1 MLQRSRPTV
10 ARLFLSM
17 AILCSVPQLRAQA
30 VAVAQIGGVVSDPA
44 GMVIAGAQ
52 VSMTDTEKGQVHTAV
67 SDSTGSYT
75 LPNLPVGPYRLEVKA
90 QGFKNYVQSGLV
102 LQVGNNIQ
110 VNVAMQIGSLSEKV
124 EVTATTSQV
133 ETKEN
138 SISVVIDAQR
148 INELPLNGRQA
159 TQLIMSLGASA
170 YGDAGDTGS
179 KTFYSSTRISVAGG
193 QSNGTA
199 YLLDGGDNT
208 DAMSNVNLPFPFPD
222 ALQEFSV
229 ETSAVSS
236 RFGIHPGA
244 TVNVVTKSGSNGF
257 HGDVFEYL
265 RNYHMN
271 ARNFFAT
278 SRDSLKRNQF
288 GGTAGGKIIRD
299 KLFFFGGYQGTINRS
314 NPPQMTTFIP
324 TQAMLKGDFSAIAG
338 PVCTSTASGR
348 QLTNPL
354 ANNAPF
360 PGNQIPVSMLN
371 PIAVKIASSY
381 LPISAADQCGK
392 ITYGIPITG
401 DEQQFIG
408 RIDFVHT
415 EKHSIY
421 GRYFADAYKN
431 PATYDGKDLLT
442 TTQAGNLEL
451 AQSATIGDN
460 YTFGPRTLNSFHAT
474 FNRRRDDRG
483 PTDIPINPTL
493 LGINMYS
500 AVPNFLLF
508 SVTGGFSTFCGTCAP
523 GHFNVNSYQVADDV
537 DVIRGRHQMAFGFN
551 LVRVQNNTISGF
563 QENGNF
569 TFNGSRTGLGLAD
582 FMLGVPNDFSQTNA
596 TPDDLRQW
604 IMSFYAQDT
613 IKVSPRFTLNAGIR
627 WEPTFADPD
636 KYGRGTSFSLPAFFA
651 GQRSV
656 VYPNAPAGLFFKG
669 DAGIP
674 DAMWNGHVAN
684 FAPRLG
690 VVWNPHGD
698 GRDTLRVGGGILYDV
713 TETWFNER
721 ETTNAPIGTNIDTPN
736 PVGGLS
742 DPWLG
747 YPGGNPFPNKT
758 AFFPTSGIYVNMPI
772 DPKPT
777 YVANWN
783 VTYQRQLPAN
793 WLVSISYLGNKTTH
807 LWSDRGEVNP
817 AIYIPGNCV
826 AGQYGLTAPGPC
838 STTSNTPFRR
848 RLYLANPT
856 LGAAYAS
863 INTMDDGAVA
873 HYNGLLVS
881 MQHRFA
887 HNYTANVNYTDS
899 NCISDSDFGAALAA
913 SNNSQP
919 FNRHADWGLCA
930 FDTRH
935 NFNAS
940 LVATSAINHPN
951 AWVRRLLNDWQIAPL
966 VHISSGQPIN
976 LVTGK
981 DNSLTSINQSNNDRP
996 NQVLAN
1002 VFATNPICNNGATP
1016 CVQWFNPAAFQ
1027 PNALGT
1033 FGSLGRNAV
1042 RGPHNVTADFALS
1055 RIFKI
1060 NERYSV
1066 QARAEAFNVFNH
1078 ANFVGAISPAGGTTY
1093 AIFSN
1098 GVNPNNLS
1106 SSSFGRIPSAFD
1118 PRIIQF
1124 ALKFYF

>member
-1 MLQRSRPTV
+1 MNRRWSF
-10 ARLFLSM
+10 ASLFLLLASL
-17 AILCSVPQLRAQA
+17 ALVRLPANGQA
-30 VAVAQIGGVVSDPA
+30 VAVAQVSGVVTDPTGA
-44 GMVIAGAQ
+44 AIAGAQ
-52 VSMTDTEKGQVHTAV
+52 ITMTETDKQTSRSTT
-67 SDSTGSYT
+67 SDASGFYV
-75 LPNLPVGPYRLEVKA
+75 LPNLPVGPYRMEIKA
-90 QGFKNYVQSGLV
+90 SGFKDYVQTGIVLV
-102 LQVGNNIQ
+102 VNNNIQLNATLQVGSI
-110 VNVAMQIGSLSEKV
+110 SEKV
-124 EVTATTSQV
+124 EVTAAAGLV

-138 SISVVIDAQR
+138 SVSTVIQQQA
-148 INELPLNGRQA
+148 INDLPLNGRQA
-159 TQLIMSLGASA
+159 TQLILSLGASA

-179 KTFYSSTRISVAGG
+179 RTFYSATRISVAGG

-208 DAMSNVNLPFPFPD
+208 DAMSNVNMPFPFPD
-222 ALQEFSV
+222 ALQEFSI

-236 RFGIHPGA
+236 RFGTHPGA
-244 TVNVVTKSGSNGF
+244 TVNVVTRSGSNEF
-257 HGDVFEYL
+257 HGDMFDYL
-265 RNYHMN
+265 RNGDLN
-271 ARNFFAT
+271 ARNFFAPIH
-278 SRDSLKRNQF
+278 DSLKRNQF
-288 GGTAGGKIIRD
+288 GGTAGGKIITD

-324 TQAMLKGDFSAIAG
+324 TQAMLNGDFSSIAG

-360 PGNQIPVSMLN
+360 PGNQIPMSMLN

-415 EKHSIY
+415 EKHSVY
-421 GRYFADAYKN
+421 GRYFNDSYQN
-431 PATYDGKDLLT
+431 PATYDGKNLLT
-442 TTQAGNLEL
+442 TTQPGNHEM
-451 AQSATIGDN
+451 AQSATIADN
-460 YTFGPRTLNSFHAT
+460 YTFGPGTLNSFHLT
-474 FNRRRDDRG
+474 FTRRRDDRG

-493 LGINMYS
+493 LGVNMYS

-508 SVTGGFSTFCGTCAP
+508 SVTGAFSTFCGTCAP
-523 GHFNVNSYQVADDV
+523 GHFNVNAYQVADDV

-742 DPWLG
+742 NPWQA
-747 YPGGNPFPNKT
+747 YPGGNPFPQNGK
-758 AFFPTSGIYVNMPI
+758 AFFPTAGVYVNMPI

-783 VTYQRQLPAN
+783 VTYQRQLSGG
-793 WLVSISYLGNKTTH
+793 WMVSASYLGNKTTH
-807 LWSDRGEVNP
+807 LWSGNGEVNP
-817 AIYIPGNCV
+817 AVYIPGNCV

-838 STTSNTPFRR
+838 STTSNANFRR
-848 RLYLANPT
+848 ILYLANPT
-856 LGAAYAS
+856 LGAGYAS
-863 INTMDDGAVA
+863 LNTSDDGAVA
-873 HYNGLLVS
+873 HYNGVLISL
-881 MQHRFA
+881 QHRFG
-887 HNYTANVNYTDS
+887 HNYTFNANYTNS
-899 NCISDSDFGAALAA
+899 YCISDTDFGAALATPG
-913 SNNSQP
+913 NSQP
-919 FNRHADWGLCA
+919 FNRHADWGPCV

-935 NFNAS
+935 NFNLS
-940 LVATSAINHPN
+940 VVATSALKGANRWLN
-951 AWVRRLLNDWQIAPL
+951 RLLSDWQAAPL
-966 VHISSGQPIN
+966 FHASSGQPLNI
-976 LVTGK
+976 LVGK
-981 DNSLTSINQSNNDRP
+981 DNSLTLLNNDRP
-996 NQVLAN
+996 NQALADYS
-1002 VFATNPICNNGATP
+1002 APNPICNNGTTA
-1016 CVQWFNPAAFQ
+1016 CVQFVNPAAFTANV
-1027 PNALGT
+1027 PGT
-1033 FGSLGRNAV
+1033 FGNLGHNAL
-1042 RGPHNVTADFALS
+1042 RGPHTVNFDLALS
-1055 RIFKI
+1055 RIF
-1060 NERYSV
+1060 
-1066 QARAEAFNVFNH
+1066 
-1078 ANFVGAISPAGGTTY
+1078 
-1093 AIFSN
+1093 
-1098 GVNPNNLS
+1098 
-1106 SSSFGRIPSAFD
+1106 
-1118 PRIIQF
+1118 
-1124 ALKFYF
+1124 

>member
-1 MLQRSRPTV
+1 MLAGFS
-10 ARLFLSM
+10 LFL
-17 AILCSVPQLRAQA
+17 LCLPSTICAQA
-30 VAVAQIGGVVSDPA
+30 VAVAQVSGSVLDPTGKA
-44 GMVIAGAQ
+44 IVGAQ
-52 VSMTDTEKGQVHTAV
+52 VTMTDTEKGQLRTAV
-67 SDSTGSYT
+67 SDSAGSYT
-75 LPNLPVGPYRLEVKA
+75 LPSLPVGPYRLEVQA
-90 QGFKNYVQSGLV
+90 PGFKDYVQSGLV

-110 VNVAMQIGSLSEKV
+110 INVAMQVGSVSERI
-124 EVTATTSQV
+124 EINAAANQV
-133 ETKEN
+133 ETREN
-138 SISVVIDAQR
+138 SISVVIDAHR
-148 INELPLNGRQA
+148 ISELPLNGRQA

-170 YGDAGDTGS
+170 YGDSGDTGS
-179 KTFYSSTRISVAGG
+179 KTFFSSTRISVAGG

-236 RFGIHPGA
+236 RLGIHPGA
-244 TVNVVTKSGSNGF
+244 TVNVVTKSGSNAF
-257 HGDVFEYL
+257 HGNLFEYL

-271 ARNFFAT
+271 ARNFFAL
-278 SRDSLKRNQF
+278 SRDSLKRNQY

-299 KLFFFGGYQGTINRS
+299 RLFFFGGYQGTRNRS
-314 NPPQMTTFIP
+314 DPPSTTTFIP
-324 TQAMLKGDFSAIAG
+324 TSAMLNGDFSALAG
-338 PVCTSTASGR
+338 PTCTSTANGK

-354 ANNAPF
+354 AANAPF
-360 PGNQIPVSMLN
+360 AGNQIPITMLN
-371 PIAVKIASSY
+371 PVAVKVASSY

-392 ITYGIPITG
+392 VTYGIPVTG
-401 DEQQFIG
+401 DEEQVIG
-408 RIDFVHT
+408 RIDFVHNP
-415 EKHSIY
+415 KHTIF
-421 GRYFADAYKN
+421 GRYFIDAFKN
-431 PATYDGKDLLT
+431 PATYDGKNVLT
-442 TTQAGNLEL
+442 TTQAGSLEM

-460 YTFGPRTLNSFHAT
+460 YTFGSGTLNSFHAT

-493 LGINMYS
+493 LGVNMYS
-500 AVPNFLLF
+500 AVPNFLLL

-523 GHFNVNSYQVADDV
+523 GHFNVNSFQVADDV
-537 DVIRGRHQMAFGFN
+537 DVIRGRHQMAFGVN
-551 LVRVQNNTISGF
+551 VVRVQNNTISGF

-569 TFNGSRTGLGLAD
+569 TFNGSRTGIGLAD
-582 FMLGVPNDFSQTNA
+582 FMVGLPNDFSQTNA

-613 IKVSPRFTLNAGIR
+613 FKISSRFTLNAGIR
-627 WEPTFADPD
+627 WEPTFSDPD
-636 KYGRGTSFSLPAFFA
+636 KYGRGTSFSLPGFLA
-651 GQRSV
+651 GQRSS

-669 DAGIP
+669 DPGIP
-674 DAMWNGHVAN
+674 DAMWNGHMAN

-698 GRDTLRVGGGILYDV
+698 GRDTLRIGGGILYDV

-742 DPWLG
+742 NPWQG
-747 YPGGNPFPNKT
+747 YPGGNPFPQNGK
-758 AFFPTSGIYVNMPI
+758 AFFPTAGIYVNMPI

-783 VTYQRQLPAN
+783 ITYQRQLPGGWMA
-793 WLVSISYLGNKTTH
+793 SASYLGNKTTH

-817 AIYIPGNCV
+817 ATYIPGNCT

-838 STTSNTPFRR
+838 STTSNTSFRR
-848 RLYLANPT
+848 RFYLANPT

-863 INTMDDGAVA
+863 VNTMDDGAVA
-873 HYNGLLVS
+873 HYNGLLLS
-881 MQHRFA
+881 LQHRLA
-887 HNYTANVNYTDS
+887 HNFSFNVNYTNS

-919 FNRHADWGLCA
+919 FNRHADWGPCV

-935 NFNAS
+935 NFNMS
-940 LVATSAINHPN
+940 LVANSAMNGANP
-951 AWVRRLLNDWQIAPL
+951 WVNRLLSNWQVAPL
-966 VHISSGQPIN
+966 LHASSGQPIN
-976 LVTGK
+976 LITGK

-996 NQVLAN
+996 NQVLAD
-1002 VFATNPICNNGATP
+1002 VSATNPICNNGATP
-1016 CVQWFNPAAFQ
+1016 CVQWFNPGAFQ
-1027 PNALGT
+1027 PNALGA
-1033 FGSLGRNAV
+1033 FGNLGRNAV
-1042 RGPHNVTADFALS
+1042 RGPHTVNVDFALS
-1055 RIFKI
+1055 RIFKV
-1060 NERYSV
+1060 NDRYSV
-1066 QARAEAFNVFNH
+1066 QARAEVFNVLNRP
-1078 ANFVGAISPAGGTTY
+1078 NFVGAISPAGGTAY
-1093 AIFSN
+1093 PIFSN

-1118 PRIIQF
+1118 PRIVQF
-1124 ALKFYF
+1124 ALKMFF